1 MKMINKS
8 TKDTV
13 VHLFKEMFP
22 GFSDA
27 YYEQVYDR
35 FVLTKG
41 VHFVQGE
48 PVIPEVEGMDPS
60 QLSVRMDLSDY
71 GHISCRYP

>member
-1 MKMINKS
+1 MIN
-8 TKDTV
+8 KDTV
-13 VHLFKEMFP
+13 VHLFKEMQ
-22 GFSDA
+22 DA

-41 VHFVQGE
+41 VRFVQGE
-48 PVIPEVEGMDPS
+48 PIVPEVEGMDPGK
-60 QLSVRMDLSDY
+60 LPGRMDLSDY

>member
-1 MKMINKS
+1 MINKS

-13 VHLFKEMFP
+13 VHLFKEMQ
-22 GFSDA
+22 DA

-41 VHFVQGE
+41 VRFVQGE
-48 PVIPEVEGMDPS
+48 PVIPEVEGMDTS
-60 QLSVRMDLSDY
+60 QLSGRMDLSDY